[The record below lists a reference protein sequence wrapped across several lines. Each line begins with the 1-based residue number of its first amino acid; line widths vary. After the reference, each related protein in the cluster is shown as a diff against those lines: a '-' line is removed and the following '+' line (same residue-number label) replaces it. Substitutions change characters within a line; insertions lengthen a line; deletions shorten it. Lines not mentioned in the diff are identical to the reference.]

1 MYRIDVSDFYDFQAF
16 RNMCPFRDYNKAV
29 ENLKRL
35 VIYVDSAPECY
46 VMKEWDVVFNKPRA
60 TIVSEQE
67 CRQKLKKIKVV
78 QVGRKMLDAW
88 DILLSKLEDFS
99 VRGIKFY
106 TPSPNFYS
114 IFTGYKYEQV
124 EWTFKVNAPED
135 HNKTKLLVVVEFAAN
150 HTSELG
156 TGNVTYSLGTSPYLS
171 APTVVAENHTGPFKA
186 GEYIPVKVTL
196 QHFEAKTGNFQYRF
210 YADQKWIDLP
220 DDNVTEVETPS
231 AIKKLHADEGKTY
244 LLNIP
249 APKYEDIKE
258 DGKVKLQIRLAGS
271 KDQAQS
277 NIIETE
283 VSLQKQQYVAPS
295 PDDSKPTPTPEN
307 SGLTGGQKAGIV
319 IGVLLAVILIIL
331 IIYFVFC
338 RKPSKDKS
346 SSDIQDD
353 SGSGVNV

>member
-1 MYRIDVSDFYDFQAF
+1 TYYLFATESNASSASVTSVKTSQNVSTATAVAST
-16 RNMCPFRDYNKAV
+16 NK
-29 ENLKRL
+29 
-35 VIYVDSAPECY
+35 
-46 VMKEWDVVFNKPRA
+46 
-60 TIVSEQE
+60 T
-67 CRQKLKKIKVV
+67 
-78 QVGRKMLDAW
+78 
-88 DILLSKLEDFS
+88 
-99 VRGIKFY
+99 
-106 TPSPNFYS
+106 
-114 IFTGYKYEQV
+114 

-156 TGNVTYSLGTSPYLS
+156 TGNVTSSLGKSPYLS